1 MIDAHKS
8 LSEKFLKK
16 GFWLYLLSFIIA
28 PIAYIIKILISNDL
42 SVSDVGILY
51 WIISIITLL
60 SAFSDFWIRESL
72 SYFIPQFEEEKRND
86 RIKWLLVFWFCIQL
100 LTWGLIFML
109 LFFWADFISENYFK
123 SPSATPILKVFAFF
137 FLWINVFQL
146 ISNFFMAV
154 QNTFLQKGVEL
165 LRVSFVMLWVLFIYF
180 WDFWNLLNYSYAWIF
195 GLYIGIIIAGI
206 IFYIQYYKKYLK
218 WSEITIEK
226 PLLKEIFIYASLTFF
241 STQSFMILS
250 QIDMQ
255 MVLVMLWATDAWYYT
270 NYLSLVSIP
279 NIILWPIFLLFYP
292 VIWQLHAKKEH
303 SKIKNI
309 KRVFQKNFLVI
320 TLYFSVLFFI
330 LAIPLATILFW
341 QKFELSWVIMQFSIL
356 FIIWNFLLR
365 LNQIILAATWKVKE
379 RLYIILTSIA
389 INFILNFILIIYMGV
404 YGAALATWISWVI
417 IWIITELILKEYY
430 CKFNY
435 LYIAKNL
442 WILAILWFILHNYV
456 LWIFTSMSRGYALL
470 LFVLVSAIYFSIFL
484 LSNITELKN
493 TLKIIKRVKK

>member
-1 MIDAHKS
+1 MIEAHKS

-86 RIKWLLVFWFCIQL
+86 RTKGLLLFWFCIQII
-100 LTWGLIFML
+100 TWGLIFIL
-109 LFFWADFISENYFK
+109 LFFWADFISENYFQ
-123 SPSATPILKVFAFF
+123 STSAAPILKVFSFF
-137 FLWINVFQL
+137 FLWINIFQL

-165 LRVSFVMLWVLFIYF
+165 LRVLFVMLWVLFIYF
-180 WDFWNLLNYSYAWIF
+180 WDFWSLLYYSYAWIF
-195 GLYIGIIIAGI
+195 WLYIGIVIAWI
-206 IFYIQYYKKYLK
+206 LFYTQYYRKYLR
-218 WSEITIEK
+218 WSQATIEK
-226 PLLKEIFIYASLTFF
+226 PLLKEICIYAWLTFF
-241 STQSFMILS
+241 SVQSFMILS

-255 MVLVMLWATDAWYYT
+255 MVLVMLGPTDAWYYT

-303 SKIKNI
+303 KKIKNI
-309 KRVFQKNFLVI
+309 KTVFQKNFLVV

-330 LAIPLATILFW
+330 LAVPLATILFGE
-341 QKFELSWVIMQFSIL
+341 KFELSWVIMQFSIL

-389 INFILNFILIIYMGV
+389 INFILNLVLILHMWV
-404 YGAALATWISWVI
+404 YGAALATWLSWII
-417 IWIITELILKEYY
+417 IWIITETILKEYY
-430 CKFNY
+430 CKFDY
-435 LYIAKNL
+435 KYIGKNL
-442 WILAILWFILHNYV
+442 WVLIILGFILQNY
-456 LWIFTSMSRGYALL
+456 ILL
-470 LFVLVSAIYFSIFL
+470 LFESMPRSYAFFFFVFVSIIYFSIFL
-484 LSNITELKN
+484 LVNLSELKN
-493 TLKIIKRVKK
+493 TLKIIQAIRK